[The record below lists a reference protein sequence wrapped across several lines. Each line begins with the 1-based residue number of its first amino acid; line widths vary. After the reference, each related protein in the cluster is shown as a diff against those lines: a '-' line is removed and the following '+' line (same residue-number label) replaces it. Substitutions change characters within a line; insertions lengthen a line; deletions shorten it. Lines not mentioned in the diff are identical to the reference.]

1 MKAKSFGFQISLI
14 QILILLF
21 LFLSRLVYIFSH
33 QDLLGTD
40 GLNSSLVDALI
51 YGFRFDL
58 SATAYLGIIP
68 ALYIITL
75 LWMKKPLVA
84 LELGKYIFTLYYAFI
99 GYLVI
104 SLTLLNYW
112 FYGLFWEPLRDA
124 AYRYNWGDWNALMAL
139 TSETTKMAWLI
150 AGLLGGLA
158 FATLT
163 FLRLKNTE
171 PNTERTVKQKKM
183 ITNFILVGTTLVA
196 RGSLGKLP
204 LGHFPV
210 DEFENPFLNF
220 LASQFIHDSYKIL
233 LHWLN

>member
-1 MKAKSFGFQISLI
+1 MKAKSFGFQIILI
-14 QILILLF
+14 QLLILLF
-21 LFLSRLVYIFSH
+21 LFLSRLVYVFSH

-40 GLNSSLVDALI
+40 GFNTGLIEALF
-51 YGFRFDL
+51 YGLRFDL
-58 SATAYLGIIP
+58 SATAYLGVIP

-75 LWMKKPLVA
+75 LWMKKPQVA
-84 LELGKYIFTLYYAFI
+84 LELGKYFLTLYYAFI

-139 TSETTKMAWLI
+139 TSEPTKMSWLA
-150 AGLLGGLA
+150 AGLLGGIA
-158 FATLT
+158 FAILT
-163 FLRLKNTE
+163 YIRLKGTE

-183 ITNFILVGTTLVA
+183 ITNIILVGTTLIA

-210 DEFENPFLNF
+210 DEFGNPFLNF
-220 LASQFIHDSYKIL
+220 LASQIVHDSYKIL
-233 LHWLN
+233 LNWLN